1 MIRFNIRI
9 NNLSF
14 SYDKP
19 YKEIFEGVNLEI
31 NYNWKTVI
39 VGKNGRGK
47 STLLKLIKGELEC
60 QRGSIVAEREF
71 LYFPYEVNDM
81 DIRVIDLIKDIAGPY
96 RDYEK
101 KIEEYLNIG
110 SDEGLVRYGE
120 VEEEYRSIGGY
131 ELENKIEI
139 ELNKLNL
146 SKNLLKVSYG
156 TLSGGE
162 KTKVQLLAFF
172 INNNTFPL
180 LDEPTN
186 HLDILGRKVIAEYLS
201 TKEGFICISHDS
213 NFLDRIGD
221 HIIDIDDKRGIKISN
236 SKFSNYFDERSNM
249 EMREREK
256 NIELKKSIKAKL
268 VSFDE
273 KKSWSMNK
281 EKEVSSSFDKGF
293 VSARAARLMQKA
305 KNVERRLN
313 REIEEKEELVKK
325 FEKEYE
331 IKFIYEKNLV
341 KEILRVDN
349 LNISYGE
356 KTIIDKLSFKL
367 LEGERIAIVGKN
379 GSGKS
384 SILRKIDEGLDGIYL
399 DNRMTYSLINQEII
413 YGKISLREHLY
424 REKIDYK
431 EFGRFLASFD
441 MRGEVLDR
449 SLDEFSQGEKRKIA
463 LAKSI
468 FSKAHFYLWD
478 EPLNFLD
485 YKEIDKVKK
494 AILKY
499 KPTMI
504 FVEHNLDF
512 VNSVATKII
521 EL

>member
-1 MIRFNIRI
+1 M
-9 NNLSF
+9 SF
-14 SYDKP
+14 FYDKP
-19 YKEIFEGVNLEI
+19 YKEIFENINLEI
-31 NYNWKTVI
+31 DYKWKTVI

-47 STLLKLIKGELEC
+47 STLLKLIKGELKS
-60 QRGSIVAEREF
+60 QKGSIDAHRKF
-71 LYFPYEVNDM
+71 LYFPYEVEDKS
-81 DIRVIDLIKDIAGPY
+81 IKVINLIKDIAGPY
-96 RDYEK
+96 REYEK
-101 KIEEYLNIG
+101 KIEEYLNLG
-110 SDEGLVRYGE
+110 SDEGLVKYGE
-120 VEEEYRSIGGY
+120 VEEKYRSIGGY
-131 ELENKIEI
+131 EVENRIEI

-146 SKNLLKVSYG
+146 SKELLGLSYE

-213 NFLDRIGD
+213 NFLNKIGD
-221 HIIDIDDKRGIKISN
+221 HIIDIDDKRGIKISK
-236 SKFSNYFDERSNM
+236 SKFSNYFEERNNM
-249 EMREREK
+249 EKKEKEK
-256 NIELKKSIKAKL
+256 NEELKKSIKAKID
-268 VSFDE
+268 SFDE

-281 EKEVSSSFDKGF
+281 EKEVCGAFDKGF

-305 KNVERRLN
+305 KNVERRLSK
-313 REIEEKEELVKK
+313 EIEEKEELVKK

-331 IKFIYEKNLV
+331 IKFIHEKNLV

-349 LNISYGE
+349 LNISYG
-356 KTIIDKLSFKL
+356 DKQVINNLSFNL
-367 LEGERIAIVGKN
+367 SEGERIAIIGKN
-379 GSGKS
+379 GAGKS
-384 SILRKIDEGLDGIYL
+384 SILKKVNEGVEGVFLDK
-399 DNRMTYSLINQEII
+399 RMKYSLINQEII

-424 REKIDYK
+424 NEKIDYK

-441 MRGEVLDR
+441 MRGEILER
-449 SLDEFSQGEKRKIA
+449 NLDEFSQGEKRKIA

-468 FSKAHFYLWD
+468 FSRAHFYLWD

-485 YKEIDKVKK
+485 YKEIEKLKK

-499 KPTMI
+499 QPTMI